1 MGALRALRVQEAVLS
16 IVVDGPG
23 YGYQIARRLE
33 GEWSSAAVY
42 RALGQLLS
50 QGLIEPTTAA
60 GADSRRK
67 HYRATPNGHK
77 LDARRIA
84 RSLDSRHEMLSALL
98 RAPDGSIIAA
108 LDELEQRLLADIG
121 AEPARHVDLLSEL
134 AWMERREVNG
144 ARLRWIAMVR
154 AKVEGDATLD

>member
-1 MGALRALRVQEAVLS
+1 MA
-16 IVVDGPG
+16 DGPG
-23 YGYQIARRLE
+23 YGFQIARRLE
-33 GEWSSAAVY
+33 GEWSSADVY
-42 RALGQLLS
+42 RALGGLLS
-50 QGLIEPTTAA
+50 QGLIEPATVA

-67 HYRATPNGHK
+67 HYRATPAGQK

-98 RAPDGSIIAA
+98 RAPEGSIIAA
-108 LDELEQRLLADIG
+108 LDELEERLLADIH
-121 AEPARHVDLLSEL
+121 AEPAQHADLLSEL

-144 ARLRWIAMVR
+144 ARLRWIALVR